1 MAQAPA
7 TMIEVRHE
15 GDDAPVRVAVRA
27 EKGDAA
33 RCGIMWLG
41 GFKSDMEGG
50 KATALAGWAQEEG
63 RGAIRFD
70 YSGHGE
76 SGGSFAAGTIGR
88 WVREARAVFDSFAH
102 GPVILV
108 GSSMG
113 GWIAQLL
120 TLALGGGNGAHVA
133 GLVLIAPA
141 SDFTEELM
149 WAGFSE
155 EVREEIMRE
164 GRYLRPSEY
173 GDEPYEITRAL
184 IEEGRQHLLLGG
196 PIRLG
201 CPVRILQG
209 MRDEDVPWRHALRTL
224 EAIADEDVTMTLVK
238 DGDHRLSRDAD
249 IARLLRLVE
258 GFCAEIEA
266 QKAPAS

>member
-1 MAQAPA
+1 MSDAPA
-7 TMIEVRHE
+7 TMIEVRHD
-15 GDDAPVRVAVRA
+15 GDDAPAAIAVRA
-27 EKGDAA
+27 EKGDPAH
-33 RCGIMWLG
+33 CGIMWLG

-50 KATALAGWAQEEG
+50 KATALAQWARAQG
-63 RGAIRFD
+63 RGVLRLD

-76 SGGSFAAGTIGR
+76 SGGDFSDGTIGR
-88 WVREARAVFDSFAH
+88 WVREARAVFDSFAQ

-120 TLALGGGNGAHVA
+120 TLALAGGNGARVA

-141 SDFTEELM
+141 TDFTEELM
-149 WAGFSE
+149 WAGFSD
-155 EVREEIMRE
+155 EVREEIMRT
-164 GRYLRPSEY
+164 GAYLRPSEY
-173 GDEPYEITRAL
+173 DEEPYEITRTL

-196 PIRLG
+196 AIALG

-209 MRDEDVPWRHALRTL
+209 MKDEDVPWQHALRTL

-238 DGDHRLSRDAD
+238 DGDHRLSRDQD
-249 IARLLRLVE
+249 IARLIRLVE
-258 GFCAEIEA
+258 GFCEELDA
-266 QKAPAS
+266 Q